1 MSKPQWQIDMEKAAD
16 TAAKKADEETAP
28 VFKDLA
34 DEAAQY
40 QKIFDDLKL
49 KDAATY
55 NKLIEIVNE
64 ATRKNEA
71 IGSVIERVKSLGA
84 AGIGLLETV
93 ENISSGG
100 GLAALRTALKL

>member
-16 TAAKKADEETAP
+16 AAAKTADEVTASEFEDLSNETAQ
-28 VFKDLA
+28 L
-34 DEAAQY
+34 QG
-40 QKIFDDLKL
+40 IFDELKL
-49 KDAATY
+49 TDEATY
-55 NKLIEIVNE
+55 NQLIEIVNE

-84 AGIGLLETV
+84 AGKGLLETIG
-93 ENISSGG
+93 NLSSGG